1 MESGSMSMSHDMRD
15 KSLFP
20 SDVKVGVGV
29 DMIAPMPVD
38 RTGDKPLGLEDVPH
52 RGLTYHDLAPLT
64 PFHDKREPTRS
75 VDIHLTGNMERFMW
89 SFDGRKVNEGAE
101 PIRFARNERVRVN
114 LINNSMMSHPIHIH
128 GHFFEVVTGMPEGNP
143 VKHTVN
149 VMPGGK
155 ASFDLTADAP
165 GDWAFH
171 CHLLY
176 HMHAGMRPEEH
187 TSELQS
193 LLRHSYAVF

>member
-52 RGLTYHDLAPLT
+52 RVLTYHDLAPLT

-89 SFDGRKVNEGAE
+89 SFDGRKWNEGAE
-101 PIRFARNERVRVN
+101 PIRFARNERVRR
-114 LINNSMMSHPIHIH
+114 SEER
-128 GHFFEVVTGMPEGNP
+128 G
-143 VKHTVN
+143 
-149 VMPGGK
+149 GGK
-155 ASFDLTADAP
+155 EGVRTGRLW
-165 GDWAFH
+165 G
-171 CHLLY
+171 
-176 HMHAGMRPEEH
+176 R
-187 TSELQS
+187 
-193 LLRHSYAVF
+193 RRNKKKK